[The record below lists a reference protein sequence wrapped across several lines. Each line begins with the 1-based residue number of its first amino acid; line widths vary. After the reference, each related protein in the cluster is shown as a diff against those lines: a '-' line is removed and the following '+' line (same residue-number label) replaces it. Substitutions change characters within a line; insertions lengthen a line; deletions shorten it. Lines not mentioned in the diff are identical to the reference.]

1 MDVLLLQTSFFNQQE
16 GEMSAQLIDGKK
28 VSADIR
34 EGLKKD
40 IAVVKAKGID
50 PCLAVVLVGE
60 NPASKKYVSSKEKT
74 CTELG
79 IISIAHK
86 IPETTTQQD
95 LLKLVDD
102 LNSDKK
108 VHGILIQLPLP
119 KGLDE
124 KQVMHRIAPE
134 KDVDGFGPQS
144 LGKMLLD
151 EKGFLPCT
159 PYGAIKMLDAYG
171 IDPSGKHAVVLGRS
185 VIVGKPLAMLL
196 LRKNA
201 TVTICHSKTRDLKE
215 ECLRADILCV
225 AIGKPKFVKGDWI
238 KQGAAVVDVG
248 INVSEDGKLV
258 GDVDFEAASERAAY
272 ITPVPGG
279 VGPMTIAM
287 LMYNTVQAAKTAAGI
302 PTD

>member
-1 MDVLLLQTSFFNQQE
+1 
-16 GEMSAQLIDGKK
+16 MSAQLIDGKK

-34 EGLKKD
+34 EGLQKD

-74 CTELG
+74 CAELG
-79 IISIAHK
+79 IISISHK
-86 IPETTTQQD
+86 IPETTTQQE
-95 LLKLVDD
+95 LLNLVDD
-102 LNSDKK
+102 LNIDKK

-248 INVSEDGKLV
+248 INVTEDGKLV
-258 GDVDFEAASERAAY
+258 GDVDFEAAAERAGY

-287 LMYNTVQAAKTAAGI
+287 LMHNTVQAAKAAAGI
-302 PTD
+302 MTD

>member
-1 MDVLLLQTSFFNQQE
+1 
-16 GEMSAQLIDGKK
+16 MSAQIIDGKK
-28 VSADIR
+28 VAADIQ
-34 EGLKKD
+34 EDLKKK
-40 IAVVKAKGID
+40 IADLKAKGID

-60 NPASKKYVSSKEKT
+60 NPASKKYVASKEKT
-74 CTELG
+74 CVQLG
-79 IISIAHK
+79 ITSVAHK
-86 IPETTTQQD
+86 IPETTTQEE
-95 LLKLVDD
+95 LMKLVDT

-124 KQVMHRIAPE
+124 KEVMNAIAPA

-144 LGKMLLD
+144 LGRLVLD
-151 EKGFLPCT
+151 EAGFLPCT
-159 PYGAIKMLDAYG
+159 PHGAMKMLEAYG

-185 VIVGKPLAMLL
+185 VIVGKPLALLL

-201 TVTICHSKTRDLKE
+201 TVTICHSRTADLKA

-238 KQGAAVVDVG
+238 KEGAAIIDIG
-248 INVSEDGKLV
+248 INVTEEGKIV
-258 GDVDFEAASERAAY
+258 GDVDFDAAKERAGF

-279 VGPMTIAM
+279 AGPMTIAM
-287 LMYNTVQAAKTAAGI
+287 LMYNTVKAANAAG
-302 PTD
+302 